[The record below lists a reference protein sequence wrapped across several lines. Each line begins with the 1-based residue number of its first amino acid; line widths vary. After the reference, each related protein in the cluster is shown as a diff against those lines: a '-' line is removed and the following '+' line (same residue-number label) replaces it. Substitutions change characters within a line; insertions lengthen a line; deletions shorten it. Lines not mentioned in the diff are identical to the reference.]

1 MSGVQRRKKNN
12 RILVRVDDDERV
24 LLERIAAAWGVTL
37 SAAVRRLIR
46 ESKVAT

>member
-1 MSGVQRRKKNN
+1 MSDVQRRKKEH
-12 RILVRVDDDERV
+12 RILVRVDDEERAM
-24 LLERIAAAWGVTL
+24 LERIAAAWGVTL